1 MNKNQDLKAIPYQ
14 DILDAR
20 NELTKLQSWQ
30 KSLVYLDEF
39 FDKNITKN
47 KKELQMR
54 YYSCAQLYQ
63 IFAADLE
70 EIVTHTETILTH
82 MIQREK
88 CK

>member
-47 KKELQMR
+47 KKGIADALLFL
-54 YYSCAQLYQ
+54 CAIISNFCGRFRRNSDSY
-63 IFAADLE
+63 
-70 EIVTHTETILTH
+70 
-82 MIQREK
+82 
-88 CK
+88 